1 MAFRH
6 SFSRPVPVDRS
17 QSFKTT
23 ILKPLTVEGNSST
36 FGTVDVDDITLNGS
50 LPSPDDYTLD
60 KLLAANIPLHRVDLS
75 LDDVPSQENIE
86 NFVNNNLKIEDNEN

>member
-17 QSFKTT
+17 ESFRTA
-23 ILKPLTVEGNSST
+23 ILKPLTQDGNSSS
-36 FGTVDVDDITLNGS
+36 FAVVEVDDFSLNGS
-50 LPSPDDYTLD
+50 LPAPEDYTLD
-60 KLLAANIPLHRVDLS
+60 KLLAANIPLQRVDLS
-75 LDDVPSQENIE
+75 LDDVPSQDNIE

>member
-17 QSFKTT
+17 ESFRTA
-23 ILKPLTVEGNSST
+23 ILKPLTKDGNSST
-36 FGTVDVDDITLNGS
+36 FAVVEVDDFALNGS
-50 LPSPDDYTLD
+50 LPASADYTLD
-60 KLLAANIPLHRVDLS
+60 KLLAANIPLQRVNLS

>member
-6 SFSRPVPVDRS
+6 SFLRPVPVDRS
-17 QSFKTT
+17 VTFMTT
-23 ILKPLTVEGNSST
+23 ILKPLTTEGNSSS
-36 FGTVDVDDITLNGS
+36 FGTVDVDDFSLNGS
-50 LPSPDDYTLD
+50 LPSPADYTLD
-60 KLLAANIPLHRVDLS
+60 KLLAANIPLQRVNFS

>member
-6 SFSRPVPVDRS
+6 SFSCPVPVDRS
-17 QSFKTT
+17 ESFKTT
-23 ILKPLTVEGNSST
+23 ILKPLTTDGKSST
-36 FGTVDVDDITLNGS
+36 FGTVEVDDFTLNRY
-50 LPSPDDYTLD
+50 LPAPEDYTLD
-60 KLLAANIPLHRVDLS
+60 KLLAANIPLQRVDLS